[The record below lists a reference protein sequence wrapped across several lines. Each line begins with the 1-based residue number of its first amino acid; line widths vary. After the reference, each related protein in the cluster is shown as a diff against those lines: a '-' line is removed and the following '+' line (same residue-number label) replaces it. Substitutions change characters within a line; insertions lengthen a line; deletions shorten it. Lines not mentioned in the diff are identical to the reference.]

1 MKTYTF
7 GPHLIRSSQV
17 FFLSKKCFG
26 FVNLKPVANGRILFI
41 NNFPPIRVVQ
51 RYRDLNSD
59 EVTDLF
65 LSAQKIGQVVERE
78 YQGTSLTL
86 TIQATG
92 QTVPHC
98 HLHIIPR
105 KVGDWANNDD
115 IYGEIDKSTRVDNEE
130 RPPRSFEE
138 MEKEANFL
146 RSFFQSDDMNYN

>member
-1 MKTYTF
+1 MKTYSF
-7 GPHLIRSSQV
+7 GPHLIRST
-17 FFLSKKCFG
+17 
-26 FVNLKPVANGRILFI
+26 
-41 NNFPPIRVVQ
+41 PIRVVQ
-51 RYRDLNSD
+51 RYRDLNPD

-65 LSAQKIGQVVERE
+65 LNAQKIGQVVERE

-86 TIQATG
+86 TIQASKKIIIYILYLYVFIKLPKSIIQDGPEAG

-115 IYGEIDKSTRVDNEE
+115 IYEDIDKSTRVDNEE

-146 RSFFQSDDMNYN
+146 RSFFQSDDINYN

>member
-7 GPHLIRSSQV
+7 GPHLIRASQV

-26 FVNLKPVANGRILFI
+26 FVNLKPVANGRILLLTTF
-41 NNFPPIRVVQ
+41 V
-51 RYRDLNSD
+51 YRDLNSD
-59 EVTDLF
+59 EDGPE
-65 LSAQKIGQVVERE
+65 A
-78 YQGTSLTL
+78 
-86 TIQATG
+86 G

-115 IYGEIDKSTRVDNEE
+115 IYGEIDKSTKVDNEE